1 MIYLDWAASAVP
13 YADEIEAAY
22 REAAAVFANPSA
34 QHGLGKKA
42 REMLEQ
48 ARRRC
53 AAVLGVPA
61 ETLYFT
67 SGASESNSLVL
78 LSLLNRPAVGSLV
91 ISAIEHP
98 SVREQATVLERCG
111 WTVLTAPSDKNGF
124 ISPAAVLNTL
134 REDTVLVAVM
144 GVNNEIGSI
153 QPIREIAA
161 RLKAHTAGKR
171 PVHFHAD
178 MVQSIGKLPV
188 SELALSEVQSAAMS
202 AHKIGGPRGIG
213 LLYLKQPIVSGIR
226 GGSQE
231 RAIRPGTENLA
242 GACALARCLERVYQ
256 NFQQKFERAGELSRF
271 LIEALRQQ
279 VPECSLIP
287 AARTGGMP
295 PEQASAAAHEPSAA
309 EHSAAGPFAGAD
321 VSSAAAH
328 ASAVEADDAPASRQ
342 FSPWIV
348 QMSFQHVPAEIM
360 MRCLSDREIFIS
372 AGSACSSK
380 KKIRPIL
387 AALSVTPDVAQNAVR
402 VSIGPTTEKRDL
414 EQFVATV
421 KDIVKDF
428 R

>member
-48 ARRRC
+48 ARSQC

-124 ISPAAVLNTL
+124 ISPATVLNTL

-231 RAIRPGTENLA
+231 RTIRPGTENLA

-295 PEQASAAAHEPSAA
+295 PEQASAA

-321 VSSAAAH
+321 VSTAAAH
-328 ASAVEADDAPASRQ
+328 ASAVDAADAPASRQ

-414 EQFVATV
+414 EQFVTTV

>member
-111 WTVLTAPSDKNGF
+111 WTVLTVPSDKNGF
-124 ISPAAVLNTL
+124 ISPATVLNTL

-213 LLYLKQPIVSGIR
+213 LLYLKQPIVSSIR

-231 RAIRPGTENLA
+231 RTIRPGTENLA

-295 PEQASAAAHEPSAA
+295 PEQASAA
-309 EHSAAGPFAGAD
+309 EHSAAGPFAD

-328 ASAVEADDAPASRQ
+328 DAAVDAADAPASRQ